1 MDRIRCLTLLLY
13 EKILS
18 MNSKFNDNILS
29 QPTRFIIKFSLRN
42 HDLYSSPQSPIVS
55 NKLFD
60 FLHTVSISLQ
70 SDLSKLKC
78 WSANWGLGLRLV
90 DGCDSNSSLY
100 QRSERIQRN
109 SDRRNSWFRYILFI
123 HYIWC
128 LYESSTLIGTCFIIW
143 KYNRLVALLVSDIHT
158 YYGYCVCFTQEI
170 DCKNET
176 RR

>member
-42 HDLYSSPQSPIVS
+42 HDLYSSPQSPIIS
-55 NKLFD
+55 RELFD

-70 SDLSKLKC
+70 YDLSKLKC

-90 DGCDSNSSLY
+90 DGCDSNSSIY

-128 LYESSTLIGTCFIIW
+128 LYESSTLVF
-143 KYNRLVALLVSDIHT
+143 YLLLWT
-158 YYGYCVCFTQEI
+158 RYYLYCSFHCLRMVCTMI
-170 DCKNET
+170 CKCTSHSWFEW
-176 RR
+176 